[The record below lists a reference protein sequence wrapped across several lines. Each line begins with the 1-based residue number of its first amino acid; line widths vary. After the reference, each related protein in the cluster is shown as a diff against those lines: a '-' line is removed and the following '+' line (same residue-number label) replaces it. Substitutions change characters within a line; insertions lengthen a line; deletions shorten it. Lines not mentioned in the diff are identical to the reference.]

1 MTIWFCNSSPL
12 FIIHHLFTVQLF
24 WSQLKTSKSSWV
36 WLLTLALWLL
46 KHISFCVNQSLR
58 RLIAREMARIH
69 AIHAHNGCIPK
80 PDLWITMRKY
90 FSIVATEFT
99 DQASNIRWVLVGFL
113 YQTSAEQKKEIL
125 RWCKFTVLWRSL
137 YNYLNSFVKTHL
149 CSHLRTRISVVA
161 CCLVGMNIERI
172 WLFKLFCILSWWQ
185 SCLIPTTVPG
195 GSDSH
200 AHTHTHT
207 SHPVAR
213 GETQGLFK
221 HCHS

>member
-1 MTIWFCNSSPL
+1 MVTHIGL
-12 FIIHHLFTVQLF
+12 VAV
-24 WSQLKTSKSSWV
+24 KTHF
-36 WLLTLALWLL
+36 LL
-46 KHISFCVNQSLR
+46 SESLR

-113 YQTSAEQKKEIL
+113 Y
-125 RWCKFTVLWRSL
+125 
-137 YNYLNSFVKTHL
+137 SFVKTHL
-149 CSHLRTRISVVA
+149 CSHLRTKISVVV

-185 SCLIPTTVPG
+185 SCLMPTTVPG

-200 AHTHTHT
+200 TQPHTHTDTLLH
-207 SHPVAR
+207 V
-213 GETQGLFK
+213 GK
-221 HCHS
+221 HRVYLNTVIHKVSLLIKGGTVSSNS